1 MAVADLRLSADA
13 RQKLGRQGI
22 ADLSRELHA
31 IDCQVC
37 GVPLGTQ
44 TPGVSITDLGRM
56 AQARL
61 HHMDCAKPSW
71 RAIDSFVSTPRD
83 GEHLSY
89 HTFVMLPPLPVL
101 DNAELTPLILLN
113 PGLETAFLYPHNK
126 KWRVDT
132 LRKYRTSFGMERCS
146 PGSSLPQIKGATL
159 TSYRSNAD
167 KPLAFNLQVGT
178 PNGWLMSV
186 PRPIA
191 SLITRDGGAVLLLT
205 ATEDPLALSRT
216 SGGFTMAGV
225 ADLLRP
231 ATCIIGWVP
240 YSPGSTPPRHRDD
253 YTVTWQK

>member
-1 MAVADLRLSADA
+1 MAVADLRLSAET
-13 RQKLGRQGI
+13 RQKLGRQGV

-37 GVPLGTQ
+37 GVPLGTH
-44 TPGVSITDLGRM
+44 PSGVSITDLGRI
-56 AQARL
+56 AQALL

-83 GEHLSY
+83 GDHLSY

-101 DNAELTPLILLN
+101 HNAESTPLILLN
-113 PGLETAFLYPHNK
+113 PGLETAFLYPRNK

-132 LRKYRTSFGMERCS
+132 LRKYRASFGMERCS
-146 PGSSLPQIKGATL
+146 PGISLPQIKDAAL
-159 TSYRSNAD
+159 TSYRSGTGES
-167 KPLAFNLQVGT
+167 LAFNLQMGT

-191 SLITRDGGAVLLLT
+191 SLMARNGGAVLLLT

-225 ADLLRP
+225 AELLRP
-231 ATCIIGWVP
+231 ETCIIGWVP
-240 YSPGSTPPRHRDD
+240 YSPDGTPPRHRDD
-253 YTVTWQK
+253 YVVRWQK